1 MSTNE
6 GTLDRIIRAV
16 VAVAAL
22 VGALV
27 VGFGS
32 VWAWVLLVI
41 AVIAGVTAAVGFC
54 PLYPHLRPANL
65 PGARGPFGDS
75 APAGAERPLTTPE
88 STDVERGDVAA
99 ALPAELPGLLRYATS
114 IVGDAD
120 VAEDL
125 VRGHRRAGAGAGW
138 DVPRRLLLATWLH
151 RILHNLAVD
160 RMRRRRE
167 VPAGDLTAETSETVQ
182 VAAVEQ
188 RWHDDAYTVD
198 AATVVARA
206 EQAQE
211 LRDAL
216 IRLPYDHRAAVV
228 LHDAEGLTARQIAEV
243 FDIGLPAAKQQVRR
257 GRMMLVSSLAAG
269 MSVARCSA
277 ACR

>member
-1 MSTNE
+1 M
-6 GTLDRIIRAV
+6 
-16 VAVAAL
+16 
-22 VGALV
+22 
-27 VGFGS
+27 
-32 VWAWVLLVI
+32 
-41 AVIAGVTAAVGFC
+41 
-54 PLYPHLRPANL
+54 
-65 PGARGPFGDS
+65 
-75 APAGAERPLTTPE
+75 
-88 STDVERGDVAA
+88 AA

-125 VRGHRRAGAGAGW
+125 VGDTVVRALERAETFRG
-138 DVPRRLLLATWLH
+138 DSSLATWLH

-243 FDIGLPAAKQQVRR
+243 FDIGLPAAKQRVRR

-269 MSVARCSA
+269 AERREVLRGVPLSCWEARRHVSDYLDGEVSADLARRLELHLGGCPTCPALYQSLVAATGALQKSAGEKTGSTPSA
-277 ACR
+277 ALLERDPESTIPPALLRRLRAAGFTR